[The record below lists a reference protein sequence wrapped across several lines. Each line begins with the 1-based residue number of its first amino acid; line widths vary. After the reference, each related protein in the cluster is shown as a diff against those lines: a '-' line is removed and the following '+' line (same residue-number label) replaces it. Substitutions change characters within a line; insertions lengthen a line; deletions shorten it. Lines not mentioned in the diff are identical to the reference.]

1 MITNVPMKTL
11 NEMDFNKWVE
21 YKLKDFRRCLPPMPA
36 KPWIESE
43 LSSYYPSY
51 FNGGNFTIIVE
62 KTKGRVTILNT
73 ETGHLGIA
81 KKNSVDDWN
90 VKTGL
95 AIAWA
100 KYKKEEVPSLMKSV
114 LSSTLTY
121 GMKYLLNETV
131 VTFIGWF
138 PKSTNLGIVVDENG
152 RLLTVPV
159 PRTVEL
165 V

>member
-1 MITNVPMKTL
+1 MKTL
-11 NEMDFNKWVE
+11 NEVDFSKWVE
-21 YKLKDFRRCLPPMPA
+21 YKLKDFRRYLPPMPS

-43 LSSYYPSY
+43 LSRYYPSY

-73 ETGHLGIA
+73 ETGRLGIA
-81 KKNSVDDWN
+81 KKNSADEWN

-100 KYKKEEVPSLMKSV
+100 KYKNEEVPSCTEIAP
-114 LSSTLTY
+114 SSILTY
-121 GMKYLLNETV
+121 GRKYFLNETV

-138 PKSTNLGIVVDENG
+138 PKRVNMGIVVDENG
-152 RLLTVPV
+152 RVLTVVV
-159 PRTVEL
+159 PPL
-165 V
+165 VTLV

>member
-1 MITNVPMKTL
+1 MKTL
-11 NEMDFNKWVE
+11 NETDFNKWVE
-21 YKLKDFRRCLPPMPA
+21 YKLKDLKRCLPPMPV
-36 KPWIESE
+36 KPWLEDEISP
-43 LSSYYPSY
+43 YYTSM
-51 FNGGNFTIIVE
+51 FTGGNFSFIVNR
-62 KTKGRVTILNT
+62 KKGRVVIANI

-95 AIAWA
+95 AVAWA
-100 KYKKEEVPSLMKSV
+100 KYKNEEVPSLMKSV

-138 PKSTNLGIVVDENG
+138 PKMVNMGIVVDESG
-152 RLLTVPV
+152 RLLTAPV